1 MTQHKFQLREEFKI
15 IPGFAIALAI
25 TVFFG
30 LQALLHYVMTLGRD
44 VPPIGFRIFISLLA
58 GTVLGIVILLYGYV
72 YRDAKRRGMNP
83 VGWLLV
89 VIFIPNAIGF
99 IIYFLMRSEIVSKC
113 PQCGA
118 AVKDGYNFCPKCH
131 FALSPVCPHCRR
143 PVTSSDIYCPY
154 CGNEIAMRA

>member
-1 MTQHKFQLREEFKI
+1 MTQHKFQLKEEFRI

-25 TVFFG
+25 IVFIG
-30 LQALLHYVMTLGRD
+30 IQALMQYVMTLERNG
-44 VPPIGFRIFISLLA
+44 PPLAVRIPVGLLE

-72 YRDAKRRGMNP
+72 YRDAQRRGMNA

-99 IIYFLMRSEIVSKC
+99 IIYFLMRSDIVGKC
-113 PQCGA
+113 PQCGNP
-118 AVKDGYNFCPKCH
+118 VKDGFNFCPKCH

-143 PVTSSDIYCPY
+143 PVSSSDIYCPY
-154 CGNEIAMRA
+154 CGNEIAVKV